1 MGSYVLMTV
10 GTSLLQGLRRASDT
24 TGELPTRQSALA
36 LLNHE
41 GHTSRACGAEVNSL
55 ALLLE
60 GQELRVGVLKPPFR
74 VHLLVSDT
82 PEGEW
87 SGEVLTSHI
96 SGWQG
101 VSTAT
106 YERIA
111 GLDGRDPKRF
121 AHHGLRTLV
130 KVAARCLA
138 EARRRDPQAQCVINA
153 TGGYKAQI
161 SLAGLLGQAL
171 KVPVVYLFEQFAH
184 CIELPPMPVDF
195 DRSLWIENYSLFR
208 ALSEETIVSQSQ
220 LDRLDPDVRLRPL
233 LDTEQVDGQTLY
245 ALSPVLELM
254 HQTFECSPPA
264 RAEQPPAS
272 DVPSAQRLH
281 LNTAEMAHAPKDSP
295 LRAQQLARLSPVTR
309 VENLRFVNTGRSFV
323 KTSGTLSLDEFRVV
337 YSDSAKG
344 LELRVLT
351 TCQTVNQR
359 EWMLEELRRLVADW

>member
-1 MGSYVLMTV
+1 MGSYLVVTV
-10 GTSLLQGLRRASDT
+10 GTSLLQGMRRGKGTND
-24 TGELPTRQSALA
+24 GLPSRQDALA
-36 LLNHE
+36 VLNGE
-41 GHTSRACGAEVNSL
+41 GRTSRACGAEVNSL

-60 GQELRVGVLKPPFR
+60 GQELSVGVLKPPFR

-96 SGWQG
+96 GGWED
-101 VSTAT
+101 VTEAT
-106 YERIA
+106 YEMID

-121 AHHGLRTLV
+121 AHRGLRALV
-130 KVAARCLA
+130 KAAARCLM
-138 EARRRDPQAQCVINA
+138 EARRRDPQVQCVINA

-161 SLAGLLGQAL
+161 SLTGLLGQAL
-171 KVPVVYLFEQFAH
+171 KVPVVYLFEQFAQ

-208 ALSEETIVSQSQ
+208 ALAEETIVPQSQ

-264 RAEQPPAS
+264 RAEQPPDS
-272 DVPSAQRLH
+272 DVPIAQRLH
-281 LNTAEMAHAPKDSP
+281 LNMAEMPHAPKDS
-295 LRAQQLARLSPVTR
+295 LQRAQQLARLSPVTR

-323 KTSGTLSLDEFRVV
+323 KASGTVPLDEFRVV
-337 YSDSAKG
+337 CGDGAMG

-351 TCQTVNQR
+351 TCQTVNHR
-359 EWMLEELRRLVADW
+359 DWLLEELRRLVAGW